1 MGILRFYV
9 IDSMTIYLVFFRVKY
24 SFSVEDVM
32 ENKVKFLL
40 RGIFF
45 LLREIVRGIDVEIE
59 V

>member
-45 LLREIVRGIDVEIE
+45 LLREIVCGIDVEIE